1 MKIVYMGTPNF
12 ARIVLHE
19 LAESEHE
26 VVAVFTKEDS
36 VSKRGNK
43 LIPTPVKVEAEEHG
57 IPVYTPKT
65 LKDESAICEIEAL
78 NPDVICVAAYGKI
91 LPKAVLNI
99 PKHGCLNV
107 HASLLPHWRGAAPIE
122 RAILAGDEVQG
133 VSIMKMEEGLDTG
146 DYCAQVEI
154 DAEGKTATQITEE
167 LAHAGAKALVSVLNS
182 NEINWTKQDE
192 SQVTYANKIEKTE
205 LNISPENSVTDNYRR
220 ILASADSHPAKCVVA
235 GKPSRVTASA
245 VSDIETCAGKVA
257 VQSKKLLLGCAD
269 GTLEVIKIKPD
280 GKKEMD
286 AVSFIAG
293 NASVRD
299 GNATWEAI

>member
-1 MKIVYMGTPNF
+1 MKIAYMGTPEF
-12 ARIVLHE
+12 ARIILHE

-43 LIPTPVKVEAEEHG
+43 LIPAPVKVEAEEHG
-57 IPVYTPKT
+57 IPVHTPKT

-78 NPDVICVAAYGKI
+78 NLDVICVAAYGKI

-99 PKHGCLNV
+99 PKHGCFNV
-107 HASLLPHWRGAAPIE
+107 HASLLPRWRGAAPIE

-154 DAEGKTATQITEE
+154 DAEGKNATQITKE

-182 NEINWTKQDE
+182 SEIDWTKQDE

-205 LNISPENSVTDNYRR
+205 LNLSPRESAVENYRR
-220 ILASADSHPAKCVVA
+220 VLASADSHPAKCVVA

-245 VSDIETCAGKVA
+245 VSDIEICAGKVA

>member
-1 MKIVYMGTPNF
+1 MKTLFMGTPDF
-12 ARIVLHE
+12 ARIILHE
-19 LAESEHE
+19 LAGSEHE
-26 VVAVFTKEDS
+26 VVAVYTKEDS

-43 LIPTPVKVEAEEHG
+43 LIPTPVKEEAEEHG

-65 LKDESAICEIEAL
+65 LKDESTICEIEAL

-91 LPKAVLNI
+91 LPKAVLDI

-107 HASLLPHWRGAAPIE
+107 HASLLPRWRGAAPIE
-122 RAILAGDEVQG
+122 RAILAGDAVQG

-146 DYCAQVEI
+146 DYCAQEEI
-154 DAEGKTATQITEE
+154 DAENKSATRLTEE
-167 LAHAGAKALVSVLNS
+167 LAQVGAKALVNVLNS
-182 NEINWTKQDE
+182 SEIDWTKQDE
-192 SQVTYANKIEKTE
+192 TQVTYANKIEKTE
-205 LNISPENSVTDNYRR
+205 LNLSPRESAVENYRR
-220 ILASADSHPAKCVVA
+220 VLASADSHPAKCVVA

-245 VSDIETCAGKVA
+245 VSSIEICAGKVA

>member
-1 MKIVYMGTPNF
+1 MKTLFMGTPEF
-12 ARIVLHE
+12 ARIILHE
-19 LAESEHE
+19 LAESEDE

-57 IPVYTPKT
+57 IPVHTPKT
-65 LKDESAICEIEAL
+65 LKDESTISEIEAL

-182 NEINWTKQDE
+182 SEIDWTKQDE
-192 SQVTYANKIEKTE
+192 TQVTYANKIEKTE
-205 LNISPENSVTDNYRR
+205 LNLSPENSATDNYRR

-245 VSDIETCAGKVA
+245 VSSIEICAGKVA

-286 AVSFIAG
+286 AASFIAG